1 MSIQVQ
7 NGKYLNTN
15 EIKKIIADEEKN
27 NNSKEILKQ
36 ISNARKENNKN
47 WMKILQLA
55 LESAPIKSK
64 KVLKNINSQDKKI
77 SKLVEKL
84 SKE

>member
-1 MSIQVQ
+1 MQ
-7 NGKYLNTN
+7 
-15 EIKKIIADEEKN
+15 IKNSRYSKIIKQIEHARKKN
-27 NNSKEILKQ
+27 NQ
-36 ISNARKENNKN
+36 N
-47 WMKILQLA
+47 WMNLLKLA
-55 LESAPIKSK
+55 IESAPIKSK

>member
-1 MSIQVQ
+1 M
-7 NGKYLNTN
+7 
-15 EIKKIIADEEKN
+15 KKKN
-27 NNSKEILKQ
+27 NQFNKIVKQ
-36 ISNARKENNKN
+36 IEHARKKNNQN
-47 WMKILQLA
+47 WMQLLQLA

>member
-1 MSIQVQ
+1 M
-7 NGKYLNTN
+7 
-15 EIKKIIADEEKN
+15 KKKN
-27 NNSKEILKQ
+27 NQFNKTVKQ
-36 ISNARKENNKN
+36 IEHARKKNNQN
-47 WMKILQLA
+47 WMQLLQLA

>member
-1 MSIQVQ
+1 M
-7 NGKYLNTN
+7 
-15 EIKKIIADEEKN
+15 KKKN
-27 NNSKEILKQ
+27 NQFNKIVKQ
-36 ISNARKENNKN
+36 IEHVRKKNNQN
-47 WMKILQLA
+47 WMKLLQLA

>member
-1 MSIQVQ
+1 MQ
-7 NGKYLNTN
+7 L
-15 EIKKIIADEEKN
+15 
-27 NNSKEILKQ
+27 
-36 ISNARKENNKN
+36 
-47 WMKILQLA
+47 LQLA

-64 KVLKNINSQDKKI
+64 KSLKKYKFSDKKI

>member
-1 MSIQVQ
+1 M
-7 NGKYLNTN
+7 
-15 EIKKIIADEEKN
+15 KKKN
-27 NNSKEILKQ
+27 NQFNKIVKQ
-36 ISNARKENNKN
+36 IEHARKKNNQN
-47 WMKILQLA
+47 WMQLLQLA

-77 SKLVEKL
+77 SRLVEKL

>member
-1 MSIQVQ
+1 M
-7 NGKYLNTN
+7 
-15 EIKKIIADEEKN
+15 KKKN

-55 LESAPIKSK
+55 LESAPIKSTQ
-64 KVLKNINSQDKKI
+64 VLKNINNQDKKI

-84 SKE
+84 SKK

>member
-1 MSIQVQ
+1 MQKKNSRSS
-7 NGKYLNTN
+7 
-15 EIKKIIADEEKN
+15 KIIKQIEYARKKN
-27 NNSKEILKQ
+27 NQ
-36 ISNARKENNKN
+36 N
-47 WMKILQLA
+47 WMKLLRLA